1 MASFDTTRRLVGAL
15 DAARTFRRQSAG
27 LLALLLACAA
37 WILSSADTPEPFAGL
52 LIAVAA
58 CALVIELGLA
68 LAARRREAACADEL
82 ILSGFGASRHGRRS
96 SAPSPAAPPGSSGPA
111 HGIGWRST
119 CAGG

>member
-1 MASFDTTRRLVGAL
+1 AAGGGRAGHRGRVGQPPRREGSRYMASFDTTRRLVGAL

-37 WILSSADTPEPFAGL
+37 CILSSADTPEPFAGL
-52 LIAVAA
+52 LLAVAA

-82 ILSGFGASRHGRRS
+82 ILSGFG
-96 SAPSPAAPPGSSGPA
+96 
-111 HGIGWRST
+111 
-119 CAGG
+119 C